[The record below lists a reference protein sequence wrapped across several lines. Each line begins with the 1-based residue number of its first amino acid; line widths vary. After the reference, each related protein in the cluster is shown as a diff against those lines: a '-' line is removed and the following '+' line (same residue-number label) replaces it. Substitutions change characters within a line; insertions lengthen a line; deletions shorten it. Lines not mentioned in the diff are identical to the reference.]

1 MDDLKRFVKRVMRRV
16 TPEEK
21 AAEELALAELS
32 RLEAQSALEYASS
45 MVDYHNARIRRLR
58 EFLKDPTVI

>member
-1 MDDLKRFVKRVMRRV
+1 MDDFKQFMRRALRRF

-32 RLEAQSALEYASS
+32 RLEAQSALEYANS

>member
-1 MDDLKRFVKRVMRRV
+1 MNKIKRYVRGIFSRL

-21 AAEELALAELS
+21 AAHELAIAELS

-45 MVDYHNARIRRLR
+45 MVEYHTARIRRLR

>member
-1 MDDLKRFVKRVMRRV
+1 MQELKTFIRRALRRL
-16 TPEEK
+16 TPAEV

-32 RLEAQSALEYASS
+32 RLEAQTALEYASG
-45 MVDYHNARIRRLR
+45 MVEYHTTRIKRLR